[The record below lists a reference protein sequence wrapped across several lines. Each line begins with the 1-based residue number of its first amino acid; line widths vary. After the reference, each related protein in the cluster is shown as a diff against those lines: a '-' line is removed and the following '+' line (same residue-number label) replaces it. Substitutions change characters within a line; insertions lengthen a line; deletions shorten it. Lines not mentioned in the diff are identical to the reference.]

1 MTTAAAGGEA
11 GVRELSAE
19 QFGELLST
27 REGLQ
32 LMDVREDWEFETA
45 RIKGF
50 VLKPL
55 SRFAEWCDVT
65 CIPFAVSLA
74 VSRIRRA
81 PTIGEDYNPQEPVFV
96 LCHHGVRSR
105 SAANWLVQ
113 QAGFTVVYNISGGI
127 DAFARQVDDSIPLY

>member
-1 MTTAAAGGEA
+1 MALRCCARRLRASGGAHPLLTGRRCPARGMTTAAAGGEP

-55 SRFAEWCDVT
+55 SRFAEWCDVGCT
-65 CIPFAVSLA
+65 PFVVSLA
-74 VSRIRRA
+74 V
-81 PTIGEDYNPQEPVFV
+81 
-96 LCHHGVRSR
+96 
-105 SAANWLVQ
+105 
-113 QAGFTVVYNISGGI
+113 
-127 DAFARQVDDSIPLY
+127 